1 MVVWGPRRAGPAWL
15 RAGGSAASWRSRL
28 AAMQKPGGAAAA
40 ISVQIRRCRRFL
52 YSGDRA
58 TPGYVA
64 PPTTT
69 GLRWPTAAA
78 RRAPGRPKCRRAPQ
92 IPQWPSP
99 TSATLG
105 RPRCLP
111 VNAGVPFPSMDSTAA
126 GSVQSSP
133 VVYYLL
139 LPIQNKCRGF
149 SSINTAMLV
158 LSYQKWLRKHNKKST
173 NLELANSGDYTTQDI
188 NFQIGAPLVVP
199 ARRDAVRYEI
209 QVQRELCEQLEVQ
222 KKLQMRIE
230 AQGRYLKEILEK
242 AQENISFDANGSAG
256 LENARSQLTN
266 FNLDLPGLSDNGT
279 HVYEESSEQLVKA
292 ISDDNLHDNNL
303 DFQLYR
309 VRSQEAKNDK
319 CTPKTEDLL
328 LLDLNIKEGY
338 DLSS

>member
-1 MVVWGPRRAGPAWL
+1 MNQAN
-15 RAGGSAASWRSRL
+15 
-28 AAMQKPGGAAAA
+28 
-40 ISVQIRRCRRFL
+40 
-52 YSGDRA
+52 SGDARQRA
-58 TPGYVA
+58 KLAKYRDYKRPKVHHAMVYWITSIVVDLAEEDDEVQMMARVTVEDPSFLTVTMRKKTMRKKA
-64 PPTTT
+64 TTKKKRRS
-69 GLRWPTAAA
+69 LRPTAARRDCRVVAA
-78 RRAPGRPKCRRAPQ
+78 RQ
-92 IPQWPSP
+92 ICSTPIL
-99 TSATLG
+99 TL
-105 RPRCLP
+105 
-111 VNAGVPFPSMDSTAA
+111 D
-126 GSVQSSP
+126 
-133 VVYYLL
+133 
-139 LPIQNKCRGF
+139 
-149 SSINTAMLV
+149 
-158 LSYQKWLRKHNKKST
+158 KWLRKHNKKST

-188 NFQIGAPLVVP
+188 DFQIGAPLVVP
-199 ARRDAVRYEI
+199 ARRDADTLRYEI

>member
-1 MVVWGPRRAGPAWL
+1 MPL
-15 RAGGSAASWRSRL
+15 E
-28 AAMQKPGGAAAA
+28 
-40 ISVQIRRCRRFL
+40 
-52 YSGDRA
+52 D
-58 TPGYVA
+58 
-64 PPTTT
+64 
-69 GLRWPTAAA
+69 
-78 RRAPGRPKCRRAPQ
+78 
-92 IPQWPSP
+92 
-99 TSATLG
+99 TL
-105 RPRCLP
+105 
-111 VNAGVPFPSMDSTAA
+111 
-126 GSVQSSP
+126 
-133 VVYYLL
+133 
-139 LPIQNKCRGF
+139 
-149 SSINTAMLV
+149 
-158 LSYQKWLRKHNKKST
+158 
-173 NLELANSGDYTTQDI
+173 
-188 NFQIGAPLVVP
+188 
-199 ARRDAVRYEI
+199 RYEI

>member
-1 MVVWGPRRAGPAWL
+1 MSTSASPPQEANNKSEAPS
-15 RAGGSAASWRSRL
+15 GSNRHHE
-28 AAMQKPGGAAAA
+28 
-40 ISVQIRRCRRFL
+40 
-52 YSGDRA
+52 A
-58 TPGYVA
+58 TPKAVLRLMA
-64 PPTTT
+64 MK
-69 GLRWPTAAA
+69 GL
-78 RRAPGRPKCRRAPQ
+78 
-92 IPQWPSP
+92 
-99 TSATLG
+99 TLYH
-105 RPRCLP
+105 LK
-111 VNAGVPFPSMDSTAA
+111 SH
-126 GSVQSSP
+126 
-133 VVYYLL
+133 LH
-139 LPIQNKCRGF
+139 
-149 SSINTAMLV
+149 
-158 LSYQKWLRKHNKKST
+158 KWLRKHNNKST

-188 NFQIGAPLVVP
+188 DFQIGAPLVVP
-199 ARRDAVRYEI
+199 ARRDADTLRYEI
-209 QVQRELCEQLEVQ
+209 QVQRELREQLEVQ

-279 HVYEESSEQLVKA
+279 HVYEESSVQLVKA